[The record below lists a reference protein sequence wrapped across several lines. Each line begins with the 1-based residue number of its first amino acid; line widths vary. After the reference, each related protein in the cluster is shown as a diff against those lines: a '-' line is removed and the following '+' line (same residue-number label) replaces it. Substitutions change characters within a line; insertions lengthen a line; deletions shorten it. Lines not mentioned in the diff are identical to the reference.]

1 MAELATRVLIVA
13 EDLLARAGLASVLH
27 DRPDVMVVGQSAP
40 LGDLQAMIAA
50 SRPDVLL
57 WDLGWAIEP
66 VLEELM
72 GRAGELPPIVALLPV
87 SARVQGARLTKLH
100 GLLSRDAA
108 PETLGAAV
116 QAAAHGLR
124 VMDPTLEPIRA
135 GLEPTDPLPLTE
147 PLTERELEVLRLV
160 AEGLA
165 NKAIGARLSVSEHTV
180 KFHLNALLRKLGAQ
194 SRTDAVVRATRL
206 GLILL

>member
-1 MAELATRVLIVA
+1 MADPATRVLIVA
-13 EDLLARAGLASVLH
+13 EDLLARAGLAGVLH
-27 DRPDVMVVGQSAP
+27 DRPDVTVVGQSAP
-40 LGDLQAMIAA
+40 LGDLEAMIAA

-57 WDLGWAIEP
+57 WDLGWATEP
-66 VLEELM
+66 VVDELV

-87 SARVQGARLTKLH
+87 SARAPGPRWTRLH
-100 GLLSRDAA
+100 GWLSRDAA
-108 PETLGAAV
+108 PETLGAAL

-135 GLEPTDPLPLTE
+135 ALEPTDPLPPTD